1 MRAHRWGSLGIVAGA
16 VVVAACSPDA
26 TDACRSV
33 DDLLTQRSAIAID
46 EVPADSLVGPLLYWP
61 DGGVPSGTLAT
72 LQSMDIEVV
81 HVFHYQPA
89 ILVGATGTHLRAFVA
104 QDSTVEV
111 HFGATAVPLV
121 GCQ

>member
-1 MRAHRWGSLGIVAGA
+1 
-16 VVVAACSPDA
+16 
-26 TDACRSV
+26 
-33 DDLLTQRSAIAID
+33 
-46 EVPADSLVGPLLYWP
+46 
-61 DGGVPSGTLAT
+61 
-72 LQSMDIEVV
+72 MDIEVV